1 MSKKYDGGKPRMD
14 LIRPEFLL
22 DLGKA
27 LEYGASKYEEDELDT
42 PNYLK
47 DGGMPYSKLIGA
59 MERHTQYF
67 KMKVDID
74 DESGLYHIVQVAVN
88 AMMLHSY
95 LVSGV
100 GVDNRLNLEDFNEA
114 KEDSNERSEVGQ
126 RTKIKKQ
133 NKISGKKS
141 KKTRGRKKSI

>member
-22 DLGKA
+22 DLGAA
-27 LEYGASKYEEDELDT
+27 LEYGASKYDESELDT

-59 MERHTQYF
+59 MERHAQYF
-67 KMKVDID
+67 KMKVDVD
-74 DESGLYHIVQVAVN
+74 AESGLYHIVQVAVN

-100 GVDNRLNLEDFNEA
+100 GVDNRINLKEFNEA
-114 KEDSNERSEVGQ
+114 EKDSKERSKVGK
-126 RTKIKKQ
+126 RAKAKKQ
-133 NKISGKKS
+133 DKIPRKKS
-141 KKTRGRKKSI
+141 KKTRGRKKSL

>member
-22 DLGKA
+22 DLGAA
-27 LEYGASKYEEDELDT
+27 LEYGASKYEESEIET

-67 KMKVDID
+67 KMKIDID
-74 DESGLYHIVQVAVN
+74 EESGLYHIVQVAVN

-95 LVSGV
+95 LISGS
-100 GVDNRLNLEDFNEA
+100 GIDNRMSLRNLNEA
-114 KEDSNERSEVGQ
+114 KEDSSERSQVGK
-126 RTKIKKQ
+126 RTKVKKQ
-133 NKISGKKS
+133 NKIFRETS
-141 KKTRGRKKSI
+141 KKTRTRKESV